1 MGILA
6 DMRAAKDVLRI
17 KKGGI
22 AALSISQITNLIIN
36 LPDAKKNLPDDQFER
51 VHSLFKELRKCS
63 TPVKMDFE
71 GYIDTAVKIIRRFD
85 AIAPYEKYSG
95 GNELETSLMME
106 DIRQSSPPPKQ
117 SAGTIDAISLDNEDM
132 KYVNYIVQNGSNLR
146 ISQNEAETI
155 VKIIT
160 LYHTAGK
167 TASLTAFDSFALST
181 IQNDTLFRAYSIMKI
196 PFFTSLLHT
205 NGVLSEQE
213 SSDLNTKYGD
223 ISSQRLKA
231 LATEKQENL

>member
-1 MGILA
+1 MAFFA
-6 DMRAAKDVLRI
+6 DIRAAKDVLRI
-17 KKGGI
+17 KNGGF
-22 AALSISQITNLIIN
+22 ASLSISQITNLIIN
-36 LPDAKKNLPDDQFER
+36 LPDAKKNLPADQFEK
-51 VHSLFKELRKCS
+51 VHSLFKELRQCS

-95 GNELETSLMME
+95 GNELETSFMME

-117 SAGTIDAISLDNEDM
+117 SAETVDAISLDNEDM
-132 KYVNYIVQNGSNLR
+132 EYVNYIVQNGRNIR

-160 LYHTAGK
+160 LYHTVGK
-167 TASLTAFDSFALST
+167 SASLTAFDSFALSI
-181 IQNDTLFRAYSIMKI
+181 IQNDTIYKAYSIMKI

-205 NGVLSEQE
+205 NGVLSEIE
-213 SSDLNTKYGD
+213 SSDLNNKYVEL
-223 ISSQRLKA
+223 SSQRLKA
-231 LATEKQENL
+231 LATEEQENL